1 MIRNK
6 DGKVDNTYI
15 LKHRLTLGTTVMTRG
30 IATVGEE
37 DAHFMNEVLEAF
49 TKYCECDWG
58 DLDKEDSQMN
68 DEALENGNDRILAHY
83 KTSRDDIYIITEW
96 DRSATTILFTH
107 EY

>member
-6 DGKVDNTYI
+6 DGKVDNAYI

-30 IATVGEE
+30 IATVCEE
-37 DAHFMNEVLEAF
+37 DETFAKEVRDAF

-58 DLDKEDSQMN
+58 DLCKEDSQMN